1 MSDADKDVEVRSAP
15 TFTAPTIWQRLAP
28 LAIPLAVIALALS
41 IWAAV
46 RVSANEANVVALPGD
61 PKVRVCTAFEMV
73 ARMQTRN
80 EMAPASASLA
90 LLGGGDYLLR
100 QLDANTPARLADAV
114 RDFARDLQD
123 VGMNALAGVPY
134 SDPRQAARQAE
145 GDFDRKQV
153 ADLCK

>member
-1 MSDADKDVEVRSAP
+1 MSNSDKDVEVRSAP
-15 TFTAPTIWQRLAP
+15 TFTTPTIWQRPAP
-28 LAIPLAVIALALS
+28 LAIPLAVISLALS

-46 RVSANEANVVALPGD
+46 RVPTNDANAVALPGD
-61 PKVRVCTAFEMV
+61 PKERVCTAFEMV
-73 ARMQTRN
+73 ATMQTRN
-80 EMAPASASLA
+80 DLAPTNASLA
-90 LLGGGDYLLR
+90 LLGVGDYLVR
-100 QLDANTPARLADAV
+100 QLDANTPDRLADAV

>member
-1 MSDADKDVEVRSAP
+1 MSDSDKDVEVRSAP
-15 TFTAPTIWQRLAP
+15 TFTTPTIWQRLAP
-28 LAIPLAVIALALS
+28 FAIPLAMISLALS

-46 RVSANEANVVALPGD
+46 RVSANDANAVALPGD
-61 PKVRVCTAFEMV
+61 PKARVCTAFEMV
-73 ARMQTRN
+73 ATMQTRN
-80 EMAPASASLA
+80 DLAPTNASLA
-90 LLGGGDYLLR
+90 LLGAGDYLVR
-100 QLDANTPARLADAV
+100 QLDANTPDRLADAV